1 MSLDNDDDAAVAEP
15 GLDPELEAEVLLTP
29 SRVQEVASSSTI
41 PLGSKQQLIA
51 RAFFQSASSNNLELL
66 EYLVQNAQARALF
79 HIDGTDG
86 SGSPAIVLA
95 AFSGLG
101 DVVRLLLEAGA
112 DINARD
118 TRGWTALMWAFQTN
132 SASSDSK
139 AAVTHERPKAERDAS

>member
-1 MSLDNDDDAAVAEP
+1 MTLDVGSPMVEP
-15 GLDPELEAEVLLTP
+15 GLYPELAVEVLLTP

-41 PLGSKQQLIA
+41 PLNSKQQLIA
-51 RAFFQSASSNNLELL
+51 RAFFQAASSNNLELL
-66 EYLVQNAQARALF
+66 EYLVQDAQARALF

-101 DVVRLLLEAGA
+101 DVLRLLLEAGA

-118 TRGWTALMWAFQTN
+118 ARGWTALMWAFQTN
-132 SASSDSK
+132 SAFIDSK
-139 AAVTHERPKAERDAS
+139 AVVTRERAQS